1 MTMKRILTIAG
12 SDSGGGAGI
21 QTDIKTIS
29 ALGGYASSVLTA
41 VTAQNT
47 RGVTDVEFLSPDI
60 VEKQLRAVL
69 DDIGT
74 DAVKIGML
82 GTREVVERVAK
93 LLETYRPPIIVLDPV
108 LVATSGDVLTAGSA
122 TEAIV
127 HRLMP
132 LATVMTPN
140 IPEAQR
146 LTGLSIASP
155 DDYETVWERF
165 RAMGAQAVLLKGGH
179 LTGDRLTDTL
189 FSTGDPTAHAYT
201 HARIETRNTHGTGCT
216 LSSALAVY
224 LAMGLPLAEAAEK
237 ATDFIH
243 DAIVAARDRSIGSG
257 HGPVDPFFVFNR

>member
-1 MTMKRILTIAG
+1 MKRILTIAG

-47 RGVTDVEFLSPDI
+47 RGVADVEFLSPDF

-93 LLETYRPPIIVLDPV
+93 LLEEYRPPVIVLDPV
-108 LVATSGDVLTAGSA
+108 LVATSGDVLTGGNA
-122 TEAIV
+122 TYAIKDS
-127 HRLMP
+127 LLP
-132 LATVMTPN
+132 LATVVTPN
-140 IPEAQR
+140 IPEAEQ
-146 LTGLSIASP
+146 LTGLSIGSP
-155 DDYETVWERF
+155 ADYEAVWERF
-165 RAMGAQAVLLKGGH
+165 RKMGAQAVLLKGGH

-189 FSTGDPTAHAYT
+189 FSNGDPTTHAYT
-201 HARIETRNTHGTGCT
+201 HDRIETRNTHGTGCT
-216 LSSALAVY
+216 LSSALATF
-224 LAMGLPLAEAAEK
+224 LALGLPLAEAAEE

-243 DAIVAARDRSIGSG
+243 DAIVAAHDRSIGSG
-257 HGPVDPFFVFNR
+257 HGPVDPFFDRNR

>member
-1 MTMKRILTIAG
+1 MKRILTIAG

-93 LLETYRPPIIVLDPV
+93 LLEAYRPPIIVLDPV

-189 FSTGDPTAHAYT
+189 FSTGDSTAHAYT

-224 LAMGLPLAEAAEK
+224 LAMGLPLAEATAPTGDK
-237 ATDFIH
+237 VKPLAWG
-243 DAIVAARDRSIGSG
+243 VPG
-257 HGPVDPFFVFNR
+257 

>member
-1 MTMKRILTIAG
+1 MKRILTIAG

-21 QTDIKTIS
+21 QTDLKTIS

-47 RGVTDVEFLSPDI
+47 RGVADVEFLSPDI

-82 GTREVVERVAK
+82 GTREVVERVTK
-93 LLETYRPPIIVLDPV
+93 LLEEYRPPVIVLDPV
-108 LVATSGDVLTAGSA
+108 LVATSGDVLTGGNA
-122 TEAIV
+122 TDAIKNS
-127 HRLMP
+127 LLP
-132 LATVMTPN
+132 LATVVTPN
-140 IPEAQR
+140 IPEAEQ

-155 DDYETVWERF
+155 ADYETVWERF
-165 RAMGAQAVLLKGGH
+165 RGMGAQAVLLKGGH

-189 FSTGDPTAHAYT
+189 FSNSDPTAHAYT
-201 HARIETRNTHGTGCT
+201 HDRIETRNTHGTGCT
-216 LSSALAVY
+216 LSSALATF
-224 LAMGLPLAEAAEK
+224 LALGLPLAEAAEQ

-243 DAIVAARDRSIGSG
+243 DAIAAARDRSIGSR
-257 HGPVDPFFVFNR
+257 HGPVEPFFDRNR

>member
-93 LLETYRPPIIVLDPV
+93 LLEAYRPPIIVLDPV

-189 FSTGDPTAHAYT
+189 FSTGDSTAHAYT

-224 LAMGLPLAEAAEK
+224 LAMGLPLAEAAEE

-257 HGPVDPFFVFNR
+257 HGPVDPFFAFNR

>member
-1 MTMKRILTIAG
+1 MKRILTIAG

-47 RGVTDVEFLSPDI
+47 RGVADVEFLSPDI

-82 GTREVVERVAK
+82 GTRKVVERVAK
-93 LLETYRPPIIVLDPV
+93 LLEEYRPPVIVLDPV
-108 LVATSGDVLTAGSA
+108 LVATSGDVLTGGSA
-122 TEAIV
+122 TDAIKDS
-127 HRLMP
+127 LLP
-132 LATVMTPN
+132 LATVVTPN
-140 IPEAQR
+140 IPEAEQ

-155 DDYETVWERF
+155 DDYEAAWERF
-165 RAMGAQAVLLKGGH
+165 RGMGAQAVLLKGGH

-201 HARIETRNTHGTGCT
+201 HDRIETRNTHGTGCT
-216 LSSALAVY
+216 LSSALATF
-224 LAMGLPLAEAAEK
+224 LALGQPLAEAAEQ

-243 DAIVAARDRSIGSG
+243 AAIAAARDRSIGSG
-257 HGPVDPFFVFNR
+257 HGPVEPFFDRNR

>member
-1 MTMKRILTIAG
+1 MKRILTIAG

-93 LLETYRPPIIVLDPV
+93 LLEAYRPPIIVLDPV

-132 LATVMTPN
+132 LATVVTPN

-155 DDYETVWERF
+155 DDYEAVWERF

-224 LAMGLPLAEAAEK
+224 LAMGLPLAEATGE

-257 HGPVDPFFVFNR
+257 HGPVDPFFAFNR

>member
-1 MTMKRILTIAG
+1 MKRILTIAG

-93 LLETYRPPIIVLDPV
+93 LLEAYRPPIIVLDPV

-122 TEAIV
+122 TAAIV

-189 FSTGDPTAHAYT
+189 FSTGDSTAHAYT

-224 LAMGLPLAEAAEK
+224 LAMGLSLAEAAEE